1 MFSEHYIDYFELPE
15 MNAVQ
20 YLEIDDFKDYEYNN
34 NIAYEFA
41 VRNDKVLQSLEKFE
55 KQFQEYEKEHQD
67 LSHLVDYINMDD
79 FRFLQ
84 ESGFDLFAMTY
95 WLFKKRVSLDY
106 QLVHLKN
113 DELCELCNN
122 VNIKKE
128 NHARYD
134 NVKPLL
140 ILFNPA
146 FESGKILEGLSCKY
160 IKLKGQNITEVRKAS
175 NGRILYL
182 DEKDPVWNPTGWSSE
197 IHPDDV
203 EDDILPSIRYSFKRP
218 LMRSLHHN
226 ATFNLPVNLEMDAD
240 SFIDYM
246 INLKNKYDQRNNF
259 DADKRITLQEQRE
272 KYIKKSSYTVYEKK
286 SIAGA
291 SIMAYDM
298 LRKNKHRVFTTTDLF
313 GDTYIHPEKTKK
325 LVGIGADKVKKLL
338 YVWDSLKAAET
349 YNKNLYD
356 SYESYKK
363 NHENY
368 KKSNQNLKAKERKQ
382 DEKFY
387 KSKFKDEG
395 KVLKELYKMI
405 KGKEPTSS
413 NHLIRQYKSL
423 LDKLIGNLEY
433 KFFI

>member
-182 DEKDPVWNPTGWSSE
+182 DEKDPVWNPTGWSS
-197 IHPDDV
+197 
-203 EDDILPSIRYSFKRP
+203 
-218 LMRSLHHN
+218 
-226 ATFNLPVNLEMDAD
+226 
-240 SFIDYM
+240 
-246 INLKNKYDQRNNF
+246 
-259 DADKRITLQEQRE
+259 
-272 KYIKKSSYTVYEKK
+272 
-286 SIAGA
+286 
-291 SIMAYDM
+291 
-298 LRKNKHRVFTTTDLF
+298 
-313 GDTYIHPEKTKK
+313 
-325 LVGIGADKVKKLL
+325 
-338 YVWDSLKAAET
+338 
-349 YNKNLYD
+349 
-356 SYESYKK
+356 
-363 NHENY
+363 
-368 KKSNQNLKAKERKQ
+368 
-382 DEKFY
+382 
-387 KSKFKDEG
+387 
-395 KVLKELYKMI
+395 
-405 KGKEPTSS
+405 
-413 NHLIRQYKSL
+413 
-423 LDKLIGNLEY
+423 
-433 KFFI
+433 